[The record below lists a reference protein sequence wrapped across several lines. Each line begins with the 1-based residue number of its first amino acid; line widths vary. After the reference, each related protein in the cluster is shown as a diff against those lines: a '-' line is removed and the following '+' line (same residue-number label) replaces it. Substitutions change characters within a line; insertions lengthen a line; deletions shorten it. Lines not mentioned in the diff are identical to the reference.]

1 MLTIT
6 VSDNINVDFE
16 ATNNDN
22 ELSLP
27 NSKQPIV
34 INISMLVSKLL
45 AVIMPIVMTTFVVVT
60 SLAKRKKLE
69 SVT

>member
-1 MLTIT
+1 LLTIT